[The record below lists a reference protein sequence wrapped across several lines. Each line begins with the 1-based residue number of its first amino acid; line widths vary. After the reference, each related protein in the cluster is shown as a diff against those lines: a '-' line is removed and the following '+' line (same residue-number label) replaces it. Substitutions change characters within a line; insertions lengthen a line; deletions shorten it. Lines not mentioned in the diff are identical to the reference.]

1 MLDYTKNSSRSCAKS
16 RRFGNPDFAVKIC
29 GFAVVQGVHLMDRI
43 LRWGILGCGNISQQ
57 FCAGIHASPLHRLEL
72 AGSRDAA
79 KASRFAQTYG
89 VARSVGDYD
98 ALIRDP
104 SINAVYVALP
114 NSMHHEWTLK
124 ALNAGKHVLCEKPI
138 ATTAHEAQEMFD
150 VADKQGVRLV
160 EAFMYRSHPQ
170 TRAILDDIRN
180 GEIGDVRIIRTSFC
194 IYAFRVDGNIRFDRA
209 LAGGALMDV
218 GCYCVNFSRM
228 IAQAEPD
235 RIVAMSRLHES
246 GVDEVTQ
253 VSLHF
258 PNNILATFTCA
269 LRVQADN
276 TAEIC
281 GTGGYMRIPWPWKPQ
296 QTASYSLGFNIPPR
310 QDVNAPP
317 ARQPVTRTVNADRPL
332 YLLEA
337 DDFAAT
343 VFDSA
348 RPAVTRED
356 SIGNIKVLDE
366 VRRQIG
372 LAY

>member
-1 MLDYTKNSSRSCAKS
+1 
-16 RRFGNPDFAVKIC
+16 
-29 GFAVVQGVHLMDRI
+29 MDRT

-57 FCAGIHASPLHRLEL
+57 FCTGIRDRPGHSLVV
-72 AGSRDAA
+72 AGSRSID
-79 KASRFAQTYG
+79 KAEQFARTHG
-89 VARSVGDYD
+89 VARVVGSYD
-98 ALIRDP
+98 ALIHDP
-104 SINAVYVALP
+104 AINAVYLALP
-114 NSMHHEWTLK
+114 NSMHHEWSLK
-124 ALNAGKHVLCEKPI
+124 ALRAGKHVLCEKPI
-138 ATTAHEAQEMFD
+138 ATDAAQAQEMFD
-150 VADKQGVRLV
+150 VAAKQGLHLV

-170 TRAILDDIRN
+170 TRAVLEDIAR
-180 GEIGDVRIIRTSFC
+180 GEIGDVRVIRTSFC
-194 IYAFRVDGNIRFDRA
+194 IYAFRIDGNIRFDRT

-218 GCYCVNFSRM
+218 GCYCVNFSRL
-228 IAQAEPD
+228 IARSEPE

-276 TAEIC
+276 KAEIC
-281 GTGGYMRIPWPWKPQ
+281 GTGGYMRIGWPWKPQ

-310 QDVNAPP
+310 QDVTAPP
-317 ARQPVTRTVNADRPL
+317 PKQPMTRNVTADRPL

-348 RPAVTRED
+348 PPAIARED
-356 SIGNIKVLDE
+356 SIGNMRVLDE
-366 VRRQIG
+366 IRRQIG
-372 LAY
+372 LQF